1 MKQVCNLL
9 SQDLKLLLRNAIF
22 WVISVSLVLIV
33 ITVNWLVPA
42 EAELDSRSL
51 VVYGMQLP
59 VPGVQV
65 AESPEAVRE
74 LVENTDAIG
83 LINTGGGLT
92 VVHSGLSDQAIA
104 ALVSQL
110 TPLPEDQP
118 PLNVQALRQS
128 ERTTAQNL
136 RMVPMFVSFEAV
148 ILGFLM
154 AAILLLGEKQEGT
167 LRAYRVSPG
176 GTLAY
181 VVSKSLL
188 FVLVGTAYA
197 ALMVVTTIGFAFNWG
212 QFLLLTVLGC
222 LLYTLLGLSLA
233 VFFQDI
239 SGWFFLATLILAL
252 NMLPMVSFAVPSFS
266 PGWMQSIPSY
276 GGLFAYEE
284 ILFPTG
290 RALGGTFAALG
301 TQALAAFALCMLLV
315 KRKLLSAE

>member
-1 MKQVCNLL
+1 MRQVCNLL

-42 EAELDSRSL
+42 EADLDNRNL
-51 VVYGMQLP
+51 VVYGMQLSL
-59 VPGVQV
+59 PGVQL
-65 AESPEAVRE
+65 AESPQAVRE
-74 LVENTDAIG
+74 LVESSEAVG
-83 LINTGGGLT
+83 LINTGGELT
-92 VVHSGLSDQAIA
+92 VVHSGLSDQAVA
-104 ALVSQL
+104 ALISQL
-110 TPLPEDQP
+110 TPLPEGQAP
-118 PLNVQALRQS
+118 INVQTLRQS
-128 ERTTAQNL
+128 ERTAAQNL
-136 RMVPMFVSFEAV
+136 RLVPMFVSFEAV

-167 LRAYRVSPG
+167 LRAYRVAPG

-181 VVSKSLL
+181 VLSKSLL
-188 FVLVGTAYA
+188 FALVGTAYA
-197 ALMVVTTIGFAFNWG
+197 SLMVVTTVGFAFNWG
-212 QFLLLTVLGC
+212 QFLLLTLLGC
-222 LLYTLLGLSLA
+222 LLYTLLGLCLA

-252 NMLPMVSFAVPSFS
+252 NMLPMVSFAVPSFA
-266 PGWMQSIPSY
+266 PAWMQLIPSY

-290 RALGGTFAALG
+290 KALSGTFATLG
-301 TQALAAFALCMLLV
+301 VETLAAFGLCMLLV